1 MDSAQVSVIAFGP
14 TAGGVGCGGGVEDD
28 EEECGSTSSPLR
40 RVSRPRGAYTR
51 RNKPPYSY
59 IALIAMALRDSASGR
74 LTLAEINDYLIARFD
89 FFRGS
94 YTGWRNSIRHNLSL
108 NECFVKVLRDPSRP
122 WGKDNYWMLNPA
134 SEYTFADGVFR
145 RRRKR
150 LPRKSDELP
159 RQHHQQHQQQ
169 QDREEQVEQE
179 VSASIRTKGISHP
192 QKVRARQ
199 VKKNPSV
206 FQEPQCK

>member
-1 MDSAQVSVIAFGP
+1 
-14 TAGGVGCGGGVEDD
+14 
-28 EEECGSTSSPLR
+28 
-40 RVSRPRGAYTR
+40 YTR

-150 LPRKSDELP
+150 LPRKSDELHLP
-159 RQHHQQHQQQ
+159 NTASSSSSCYFSSSSSPKTFRSAFTIDSILSRPDRATVEVVRSDHERFGLSSSPLSSSPSSLWLPTGSPPHHLL
-169 QDREEQVEQE
+169 
-179 VSASIRTKGISHP
+179 HP
-192 QKVRARQ
+192 S
-199 VKKNPSV
+199 P
-206 FQEPQCK
+206 E